1 MDPVTDPSPDPG
13 KLKQSA
19 DKACEGPD
27 LSEITITRAVRLPD
41 PFRVERFLSD
51 PKLGPRLLFFS
62 GGSALNGVAQCL
74 KRYTHNSI
82 HLVTPFDSGG
92 SSQGLRVAFNMPAIG
107 DLRSR
112 LMALADETVL
122 GHPDVFR
129 LFTHRFAKEAVP
141 AELGTQLEAMIAGS
155 HPLVEAIEQPMRT
168 LIQNQLGMFHAARPK
183 NFDLRGASIG
193 NLILAGGYLNQS
205 QQLEPI
211 IFLVAKL
218 VGVQGTVR
226 AVTDANLHLGADLQ
240 NGETVI
246 GQHLLTGKEHAPLS
260 VPIRDLF
267 LNRDLSGRAPVPAR
281 FPDRNR
287 SLMQSADL
295 ICYAPGSFYTSLI
308 ANLLPEGVGEAIA
321 ARTVPKVYVP
331 GIGADPETG
340 SMTVTDKVATL
351 LAYLRRDAG
360 DGCPADKL
368 LNFVIVDRTVP
379 ESETGGCEAHGVRVV
394 RLDLVSKASAPY
406 YDPAPLCEALVSL
419 T

>member
-1 MDPVTDPSPDPG
+1 MT
-13 KLKQSA
+13 
-19 DKACEGPD
+19 
-27 LSEITITRAVRLPD
+27 EITITRVARLPD
-41 PFRVERFLSD
+41 PFRIERFLSN
-51 PKLGPRLLFFS
+51 PKLGPRTLFFS

-92 SSQGLRVAFNMPAIG
+92 SSQGLRIAFNMPAIG

-129 LFTHRFAKEAVP
+129 LFTHRFSKIASQVDLA
-141 AELGTQLEAMIAGS
+141 AELESMIAGT

-168 LIQNQLGMFHAARPK
+168 LIQNQLGMFHAARPID
-183 NFDLRGASIG
+183 FDLRGASIG
-193 NLILAGGYLNQS
+193 NLILAGGYLNQN

-226 AVTDANLHLGADLQ
+226 AVADDNLHLGADLED
-240 NGETVI
+240 GEVVI
-246 GQHLLTGKEHAPLS
+246 GQHLLTGKEHPPLVS
-260 VPIRDLF
+260 PIRNLF
-267 LNRDLSGRAPVPAR
+267 LNRGLTGKDPAEAA

-287 SLMQSADL
+287 SLIQSADL

-308 ANLLPEGVGEAIA
+308 ANLLPKGVGKAIA

-331 GIGADPETG
+331 GTGQDPETG
-340 SMTVTDKVATL
+340 TMSVADKVQTL

-360 DGCPADKL
+360 GDCPVDRL
-368 LNFVIVDRTVP
+368 LNFVIVDQAVP
-379 ESETGGCEAHGVRVV
+379 EKETEGLQALGLSVLQ
-394 RLDLVSKASAPY
+394 LDLVSKASAPY
-406 YDPAPLCEALVSL
+406 YAPVPLCETLVSL

>member
-1 MDPVTDPSPDPG
+1 VTE
-13 KLKQSA
+13 L
-19 DKACEGPD
+19 
-27 LSEITITRAVRLPD
+27 TITRAVRMPD
-41 PFRVERFLSD
+41 PFRIERFLSN

-62 GGSALNGVAQCL
+62 GGSALNGVAQHL

-92 SSQGLRVAFNMPAIG
+92 SSQGLRLAFNMPAIG

-129 LFTHRFAKEAVP
+129 LFTHRFSKTAAPKDLAG
-141 AELGTQLEAMIAGS
+141 ELQAMIAGT
-155 HPLVEAIEQPMRT
+155 HPLIEAIEQPMRT

-183 NFDLRGASIG
+183 SFDLRGASIG
-193 NLILAGGYLNQS
+193 NLILAGGYLNQN
-205 QQLEPI
+205 QELEPI
-211 IFLVAKL
+211 IFLVSKL

-226 AVTDANLHLGADLQ
+226 AVTDDNLHLGAELSSGDV
-240 NGETVI
+240 VI
-246 GQHLLTGKEHAPLS
+246 GQHLLTGKEHPPLAS
-260 VPIRDLF
+260 PIKDLF
-267 LNRDLSGRAPVPAR
+267 FNIGLADRDPAEAV

-287 SLMQSADL
+287 SLIGSSDL
-295 ICYAPGSFYTSLI
+295 VCYAPGSFYTSLM
-308 ANLLPEGVGEAIA
+308 ATLLPTGVGRSVA

-331 GIGADPETG
+331 SLGQDPETG
-340 SMTVTDKVATL
+340 DMRLADRVHAL
-351 LAYLRRDAG
+351 LTYLRKDAG
-360 DGCPADKL
+360 SDCPVHRL
-368 LNFVIVDRTVP
+368 LNYVIVDKSVP
-379 ESETGGCEAHGVRVV
+379 ESETGEIGARGIAVL

>member
-1 MDPVTDPSPDPG
+1 M
-13 KLKQSA
+13 
-19 DKACEGPD
+19 
-27 LSEITITRAVRLPD
+27 SEITITRAVRLPD
-41 PFRVERFLSD
+41 PFRVERFLSN

-92 SSQGLRVAFNMPAIG
+92 SSQGLRLAFNMPAIG

-122 GHPDVFR
+122 GHPEVFR
-129 LFTHRFAKEAVP
+129 LFTHRFSKQADA
-141 AELGTQLEAMIAGS
+141 ADLGRQLEAMIAGT

-183 NFDLRGASIG
+183 SFDLRGASIG

-226 AVTDANLHLGADLQ
+226 AVTDANLHLGADLAD
-240 NGETVI
+240 GGTVI
-246 GQHLLTGKEHAPLS
+246 GQHLLTGKEHAPLD

-267 LNRDLSGRAPVPAR
+267 LNPDLSGRAPVSASLPE
-281 FPDRNR
+281 RNR
-287 SLMQSADL
+287 TLMQSADL

-308 ANLLPEGVGEAIA
+308 ANLLPEGVGKAVA

-340 SMTVTDKVATL
+340 AMTLRDKVETL

-360 DGCPADKL
+360 ENCPSEKL
-368 LNFVIVDRTVP
+368 LNFVIIDRNVP
-379 ESETGGCEAHGVRVV
+379 ESETRGIEDHGVRVV
-394 RLDLVSKASAPY
+394 RLDLVSEASAPY